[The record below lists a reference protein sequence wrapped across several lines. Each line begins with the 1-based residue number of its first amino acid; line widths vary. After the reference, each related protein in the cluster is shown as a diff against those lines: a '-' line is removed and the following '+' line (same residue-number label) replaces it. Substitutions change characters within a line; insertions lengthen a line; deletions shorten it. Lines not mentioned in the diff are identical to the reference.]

1 MFNEF
6 TKKGYDKTPLGQWKG
21 KGADKPQVFQPSAA
35 RFAGK
40 VYLLSSP
47 TNSSATYMMVETFK
61 KYRLATVLGQT
72 TGGNQKGV
80 TAGAMFFMLL
90 PNTKIEIVVPLIGTD
105 LAVAKTFPDAGV
117 QPDIYIKPS
126 IEDAV
131 KGIDTELEM
140 AKRLIAEKLRK

>member
-1 MFNEF
+1 
-6 TKKGYDKTPLGQWKG
+6 
-21 KGADKPQVFQPSAA
+21 
-35 RFAGK
+35 
-40 VYLLSSP
+40 
-47 TNSSATYMMVETFK
+47 MMVETFK

-90 PNTKIEIVVPLIGTD
+90 PNTKIEIDVPLIGTD
-105 LAVAKTFPDAGV
+105 LAVAKTLPDAGV
-117 QPDIYIKPS
+117 QPDVYVKPS